1 MKIELNDKFL
11 FRAALILFCFILI
24 IGFKFFYNQ
33 NQKLESQYQI
43 NKKLL
48 EDYAKEKDSV
58 IKAKNKEIVDLL
70 NVNSQKQKVIDKA
83 FVVIDSLQ
91 KEKERIRIVYKKR
104 KGDIEELSGAE
115 LENYWKNE
123 IK

>member
-1 MKIELNDKFL
+1 MFSDKHKLEISFVN
-11 FRAALILFCFILI
+11 FILI

-58 IKAKNKEIVDLL
+58 IKAKNKEIADLL

-91 KEKERIRIVYKKR
+91 KEKERIKFH
-104 KGDIEELSGAE
+104 
-115 LENYWKNE
+115 